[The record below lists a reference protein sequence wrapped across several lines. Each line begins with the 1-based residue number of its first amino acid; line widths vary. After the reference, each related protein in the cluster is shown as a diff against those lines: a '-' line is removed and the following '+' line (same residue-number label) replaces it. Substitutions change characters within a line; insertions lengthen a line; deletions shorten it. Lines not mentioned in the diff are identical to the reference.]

1 MPENKKLVKQQ
12 WLVYFT
18 FTLIFCGT
26 IIALVSNRIQKNTKN
41 SGSLI
46 QLTYVSY
53 LTSAL
58 GIFIL
63 AILSLSRTFQQ
74 NILSGPKGGLSNGSA
89 MVGGGSFVEASKK
102 FVIPLIPSIFTI
114 ALLVYVSIIMIT
126 NQQRLVD
133 HRVANEYYTYSN
145 AFSILIIIQILLLSV
160 ALYNKING
168 KSSTDQNMGIMIL
181 TIFNAVLLGIMQVI
195 LTFFSTDG

>member
-1 MPENKKLVKQQ
+1 MPENPKLFKQQ
-12 WLVYFT
+12 LLVYFT
-18 FTLIFCGT
+18 FAIIFCGT
-26 IIALVSNRIQKNTKN
+26 IIALVSNRMQKNMKN
-41 SGSLI
+41 SRQLI
-46 QLTYVSY
+46 QLTYISY
-53 LTSAL
+53 LTTAI

-63 AILSLSRTFQQ
+63 SIVSLSRTFQQ

-102 FVIPLIPSIFTI
+102 FVIPLIPSMFTI

-133 HRVANEYYTYSN
+133 HRVANEYYSYSN
-145 AFSILIIIQILLLSV
+145 AFSILIIIQTMVLCV

-168 KSSTDQNMGIMIL
+168 KSSTNQNMGIMIL